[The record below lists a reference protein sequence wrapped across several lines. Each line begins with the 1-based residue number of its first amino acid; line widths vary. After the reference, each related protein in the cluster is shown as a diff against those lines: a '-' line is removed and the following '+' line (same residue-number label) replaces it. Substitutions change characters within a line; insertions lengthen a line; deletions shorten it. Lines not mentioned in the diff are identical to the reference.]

1 MSGGQRK
8 LKINTNNMHRLFIII
23 ALVTAAALQA
33 MAQQRTESQA
43 RELASEFFSGK
54 TSKLKRAQTVA
65 PQLVSLR
72 RITGEAITDTVQPLY
87 IYNSANGFVIVSGD
101 ERTPEVLGYSDRG
114 QFDIENV
121 PDGFRWL
128 LKGYFKSIKS
138 LPVTADA
145 ATIKQAK
152 ALNAKRSK
160 AAASR
165 SSISAMLDTY
175 SIAWGQEPGSYSF
188 PGSSSSRWSWYSN
201 NTIAGCVATAMAQV
215 MYYWYRK
222 EGFQGNQTTTIPAY
236 TTTTNKTSVAAKE
249 AMTFSWSSMSSSSN
263 SAVGQLM
270 ERAGCAVHMD
280 YGTNSDG
287 GSNAWIPEIPY
298 ALRTYFGYDKGIHL
312 EYRMDYTAEE
322 WEELIYNELA
332 AGRPIVYGG
341 AYTGI
346 DNGSEDAS
354 GHCFVCDGYQSST
367 DKFHFNWGWDGSED
381 GYFTLNGLNPS
392 SYDFN
397 LYVDA
402 VIGFQPDR
410 SNAQYQDPN
419 PQRLSVSDLT
429 FSGAQSYQ
437 RASRT
442 DDFTGVNIY
451 NAVANRLNEPE
462 SMTGRAYYPD
472 FDMGL
477 GLYSS
482 DGTLIKVLGH
492 RHYGEVMIGDG
503 WGNQFCWDGLNF
515 GAELPYGDYTIKAIS
530 RVNGATDWQEDR
542 RSDRHYI
549 TATISETQLT
559 LTPSA
564 YFVYSNGSLTNKGS
578 EETTNNIYCWTN
590 SSNMDGVQTAV
601 AAGSSL
607 SERSYSYISSDRAA
621 KNMLYQSS
629 SSTYIALSDSI
640 GCHFDDVA
648 NTNESVVDGGV
659 NGTLI
664 GNDLNVKA
672 MLANKKASGTYSGT
686 VYASIGSSSTEQS
699 KSVSVAAGKSTTVDF
714 SFTGLSYGS
723 EYTLT
728 ITAGSV
734 SIDTTFTVRRGIVV
748 GYGDGSESYV
758 LDGNGMTIADN
769 AVWVDARYTQNA
781 SSITP
786 SSNTNCIYVLASGA
800 TTPSNLSGRNVVI
813 GSLADNIELTDNQ
826 YGMDTPVE
834 FTAQAISYKRTFTA
848 GNTGTKANWS
858 TMVLPFNCST
868 VSGDN
873 CRGWFTS
880 SSDKR
885 KNIWVMGYSRLDGTK
900 VYFKYAG
907 SELEAYKPYIITVA
921 GDKWGQSWNLVGKE
935 LTFSGINAT
944 ISPRHRAITTS
955 GDDDFVGRTFNLP
968 RHFIYKLND
977 EGSNFAYTGHD
988 TSFPGFRAYFLLFGT
1003 TAAQAKAMTIAID
1016 NGTAT
1021 GISALPAPTGKAET
1035 WTDLQGR
1042 RLKAE
1047 PTQRGIY
1054 IHGDKK
1060 IMVK

>member
-1 MSGGQRK
+1 
-8 LKINTNNMHRLFIII
+8 MHRLFIII
-23 ALVTAAALQA
+23 ALVTASALQA

-43 RELASEFFSGK
+43 RELASEFFSGQ

-65 PQLVSLR
+65 PQLVSLKQ
-72 RITGEAITDTVQPLY
+72 ITGESATDTVQSLY

-101 ERTPEVLGYSDRG
+101 ERTPEVLGWSDNG
-114 QFDIENV
+114 TVDTDNLSPAFVD
-121 PDGFRWL
+121 L
-128 LKGYFKSIKS
+128 MKSYAQSISS
-138 LPVTADA
+138 LPVATA
-145 ATIKQAK
+145 TGLK
-152 ALNAKRSK
+152 SK
-160 AAASR
+160 AARKVAAAKHSA
-165 SSISAMLDTY
+165 ISTMLTTTWTQNY
-175 SIAWGQEPGSYSF
+175 SSYSF
-188 PGSSSSRWSWYSN
+188 PN
-201 NTIAGCVATAMAQV
+201 NGPSGCVATAVAQV
-215 MYYWYRK
+215 MYYWYQK
-222 EGFQGNQTTTIPAY
+222 EGFEGNQTKTIPAY
-236 TTTTNKTSVAAKE
+236 STKSEGVSISSVSGPY
-249 AMTFSWSSMSSSSN
+249 TFWWSSMSTSGN
-263 SAVGQLM
+263 SAACELM
-270 ERAGCAVHMD
+270 SRFGRAVHMD
-280 YGTNSDG
+280 YVSG
-287 GSNAWIPEIPY
+287 GSDSFLAEIPT
-298 ALRTYFGYDKGIHL
+298 ALRTYFGYDKGVHAV
-312 EYRMDYTAEE
+312 YRHDYTADE
-322 WEELIYNELA
+322 WDNLIYNELA
-332 AGRPIVYGG
+332 NGRPVVFGG
-341 AYTGI
+341 CTVSSATL
-346 DNGSEDAS
+346 S
-354 GHCFVCDGYQSST
+354 GHCFVCDGYATSNGSSRWSSST
-367 DKFHFNWGWDGSED
+367 GDYYHFNWGWGGSSD
-381 GYFTLNGLNPS
+381 GYFLLTALDPQNG
-392 SYDFN
+392 YETDYFDT
-397 LYVDA
+397 YVDA
-402 VIGFQPDR
+402 VIGFQPPRTNTTAYSD
-410 SNAQYQDPN
+410 APYH
-419 PQRLSVSDLT
+419 LSCPDLT
-429 FSGAQSYQ
+429 FSGPQTYARSN
-437 RASRT
+437 RLE
-442 DDFTGVNIY
+442 DFTGINIY
-451 NAVANRLNEPE
+451 NALFNEMDEPL
-462 SMTGRAYYPD
+462 SMEGRAYYPD

-482 DGTLIKVLGH
+482 DGTLLRVLGE
-492 RHYGEVMIGDG
+492 RHYGEFTIRDGFGDS
-503 WGNQFCWDGLNF
+503 FCWNGLSL
-515 GAELPYGDYTIKAIS
+515 GAELPYGDYTIRAIS
-530 RVNGATDWQEDR
+530 RVHGTDNWIADTG
-542 RSDRHYI
+542 SDRHYI
-549 TATISETQLT
+549 TANITEKTLT
-559 LTPSA
+559 LNPSA
-564 YFVYSNGSLTNKGS
+564 YLVYSNGSLVNRGT
-578 EETTNNIYCWTN
+578 EETAGILFTWT
-590 SSNMDGVQTAV
+590 SSSSWWSSSTSWSSLQTAV
-601 AAGSSL
+601 AAGEYL
-607 SERSYSYISSDRAA
+607 STSGNKFASDM
-621 KNMLYQSS
+621 NQTNILYQNSS
-629 SSTYIALSDSI
+629 NTYIALSDSI
-640 GCHFDDVA
+640 ERHFSDNFYV
-648 NTNESVVDGGV
+648 
-659 NGTLI
+659 I
-664 GNDLNVKA
+664 GNELNVSVT
-672 MLANKKASGTYSGT
+672 LANKHSSTSYSGT
-686 VYASIGSSSTEQS
+686 VKAELNSSSS
-699 KSVSVAAGKSTTVDF
+699 KSQSVVAEAGESDVANF

-748 GYGDGSESYV
+748 GYGDGSHSYV
-758 LDGNGMTIADN
+758 LDGYDMTIADN

-813 GSLADNIELTDNQ
+813 GSSADNIELTDNQ

-834 FTAQAISYKRTFTA
+834 FTAQTISYKRTFIA
-848 GNTGTKANWS
+848 GNNGTKANWS
-858 TMVLPFNCST
+858 TLVLPFNCST

-935 LTFSGINAT
+935 LTFSGTNAT

-1003 TAAQAKAMTIAID
+1003 TAQAKAMTIAID